1 MENFSPDQY
10 WSGVSLLYKWG
21 QSKIK
26 FFNFNYKLN
35 HYFENN
41 FTLTLIILIILQ
53 VLTRC

>member
-41 FTLTLIILIILQ
+41 FTLTLIILQ